1 MPPFLILCLT
11 NFMMAIGHGMVSPVL
26 PIYAKSFGVS
36 VTEVGFIMTSYALAR
51 VFFDLPAGFS
61 SQRFGMARVLSAALM
76 ITVVSVLMLGLVRS
90 FWVFIFWRFC
100 QGVGSAL
107 FTAPALA
114 GVADQSPPERI
125 ARNIAIFQGFHH
137 LGTSCGPT
145 VGGWVAEALGYR
157 APFFFFAGAMIIGAV
172 LVIISLR
179 SWPRPHFQRAQGEG
193 RSEKGLSNMEEPPA
207 SVRLKDRQEIHP
219 GALKSMVGV
228 FTNWQFVLIAAVEF
242 VIFFARAGG
251 QLTIVPLLGSGELG
265 LKVSQVGTA
274 LTLTSAG
281 QLCTMYAAGWLGDRF
296 GVKKVLVPSIMIAGL
311 SYFFFSISRDYSTYL
326 GSAVLLGIGKGFG
339 GPLPV
344 AYAAQIRGAA
354 SFSVVMGALRF
365 SGDVGLVIGPL
376 VLGLASD
383 MAGYREALMI
393 NGLMLVGIMV
403 VFALLASKSAPA
415 HTKTG
420 VS

>member
-1 MPPFLILCLT
+1 MPSFLILCLT
-11 NFMMAIGHGMVSPVL
+11 NFMMAIGHGMVAPVL

-61 SQRFGMARVLSAALM
+61 SQRFGMAKVLSAALV
-76 ITVVSVLMLGLVRS
+76 ITIVSVLMLGLVRS
-90 FWVFIFWRFC
+90 FWVFIFWRFW

-107 FTAPALA
+107 FTTPALA
-114 GVADQSPPERI
+114 GVVDQSPPERM
-125 ARNIAIFQGFHH
+125 ARNIAFFQGFHH

-193 RSEKGLSNMEEPPA
+193 ISEPGLRNMEEPPA
-207 SVRLKDRQEIHP
+207 SVRLKGRKEIHP
-219 GALKSMVGV
+219 GALKSMAGV
-228 FTNWQFVLIAAVEF
+228 FTNRQFVLIAAVEF

-281 QLCTMYAAGWLGDRF
+281 QLCSMYAAGWLGDRF

-344 AYAAQIRGAA
+344 AYAAQIRGAV

-376 VLGLASD
+376 VLGLVSD
-383 MAGYREALMI
+383 MAGYREALML
-393 NGLMLVGIMV
+393 NGLLLVGIMV

>member
-1 MPPFLILCLT
+1 MSPFLILCLT

-61 SQRFGMARVLSAALM
+61 SQRFGMAKVLYAALM
-76 ITVVSVLMLGLVRS
+76 ITIVSVLMLGLVRS
-90 FWVFIFWRFC
+90 FWVFIFWRFW

-107 FTAPALA
+107 FTTPALA
-114 GVADQSPPERI
+114 GVVNQSPPERM
-125 ARNIAIFQGFHH
+125 ARNIAFFQGFHH

-145 VGGWVAEALGYR
+145 VGGWVAEAVGYR
-157 APFFFFAGAMIIGAV
+157 APFFFFAGVMTIGAA
-172 LVIISLR
+172 LVVMSLR
-179 SWPRPHFQRAQGEG
+179 FWPGSQFHRGQGERIPDPG
-193 RSEKGLSNMEEPPA
+193 SGDVEESPA
-207 SVRLKDRQEIHP
+207 SVRLKGRQEIHP
-219 GALKSMVGV
+219 GVLKSMAGV
-228 FTNWQFVLIAAVEF
+228 FTNWHFLLIAGVEF

-251 QLTIVPLLGSGELG
+251 QLTIVPLLGSGDLG
-265 LKVSQVGTA
+265 LRVSQIGMA
-274 LTLTSAG
+274 LTLTSAC
-281 QLCTMYAAGWLGDRF
+281 QLGSMYAAGWLGDRF
-296 GVKKVLVPSIMIAGL
+296 GVKKVLVPSIVIAGV
-311 SYFFFSISRDYSTYL
+311 SYFFFAISRDYYTYL

-344 AYAAQIRGAA
+344 AYAAQVRGVV

-393 NGLMLVGIMV
+393 NSVLLVGIMV
-403 VFALLASKSAPA
+403 LFGLLAPKSTPA
-415 HTKTG
+415 STG
-420 VS
+420 RSRL